1 MTSHI
6 IGDQPSTGAHIIIR
20 IEAPIYT
27 TTCQIDS
34 QWEAAV
40 YGPGSLAQGS
50 VMTYRGGM
58 GEVGGRVKREGVYVY
73 IQPVHFVL

>member
-6 IGDQPSTGAHIIIR
+6 VGEQHITGAHIIIR

-40 YGPGSLAQGS
+40 YGPGSLAQYF
-50 VMTYRGGM
+50 VMT
-58 GEVGGRVKREGVYVY
+58 
-73 IQPVHFVL
+73 

>member
-6 IGDQPSTGAHIIIR
+6 IGDQPITGAHIIIR

-50 VMTYRGGM
+50 VMTSRGGM

>member
-6 IGDQPSTGAHIIIR
+6 VGDQPIMGAHIIIR

-58 GEVGGRVKREGVYVY
+58 GEV
-73 IQPVHFVL
+73 

>member
-6 IGDQPSTGAHIIIR
+6 IGDQHIMGAHVIIR
-20 IEAPIYT
+20 TEASIYM

-40 YGPGSLAQGS
+40 YSTRRLAQFS
-50 VMTYRGGM
+50 VMT
-58 GEVGGRVKREGVYVY
+58 
-73 IQPVHFVL
+73 

>member
-1 MTSHI
+1 MCET
-6 IGDQPSTGAHIIIR
+6 
-20 IEAPIYT
+20 
-27 TTCQIDS
+27 DS

-58 GEVGGRVKREGVYVY
+58 GEVGGRFKREGVYVC
-73 IQPVHFVL
+73 I